1 MKQIYANIRQWASDR
16 NIIQGCDLK
25 DQYPKLISEFGELT
39 DHVDQLHDLVFFDP
53 EIGYTEQAICDLQA
67 AIKDDIGDCLV
78 VLTILAAQN
87 GTEIENINGG
97 GCADKGAHPH
107 SFILRLAKTLGRLGD
122 AIAKNQAMDIDVTIM
137 VAVDYLS
144 GVAHDYGLRLSDCA
158 QAAYEDIKD
167 RKGVMYNGTFIKSTD
182 PAYEHSCKMV
192 KKLELEDRVIREVTG
207 Q

>member
-1 MKQIYANIRQWASDR
+1 MNQIYANIRQWASDR
-16 NIIQGCDLK
+16 NIIKGCGLK

-67 AIKDDIGDCLV
+67 SIKDDIGDCLV

-87 GTEIENINGG
+87 GAKIEDINGG

-122 AIAKNQAMDIDVTIM
+122 AIAKNQSMDIDVTIM
-137 VAVDYLS
+137 AAVDYLS

-182 PAYEHSCKMV
+182 QSYAYA
-192 KKLELEDRVIREVTG
+192 LEQVMNKEFE
-207 Q
+207 